1 MEGKTKM
8 SATIEKLSSNQ
19 VKLTVTVPAAD
30 FEAAMGRAY
39 GKLRNRL
46 TVPGFRKGKAPRK
59 VIENY
64 YGTGVLVEEAFNDI
78 LPGSYDKAVEETG
91 AHPVDQPEI
100 DITTLGA
107 GEDCVYT
114 ATVYVRPEV
123 TLGQY
128 KGVAVPAAKW
138 EVKPEEI
145 DREIDRAAER
155 VSRMVEVED
164 RAAQMGD
171 TANID
176 YAGTVDGVAFEGGT
190 SQNMPLE
197 LGSGMFIPGFEE
209 QIVGMNKGEER
220 DIHVTF
226 PEDYRA
232 TELAGKEAVFHVK
245 LNSLTRKEKPEIND
259 DFAKDVSEFDTLA
272 DYRADVEKRLTEQ
285 AKTRAENERRD
296 KILDAVCALAQVD
309 IPAPMIERQLDQ
321 RINNMEMQ
329 MRYQGL
335 KLEDFLKYTGQS
347 LAQLRESYR
356 EEAQKQVLAE
366 LVLDAV
372 RAAENIEATDEDVDA
387 EIAKYA
393 ESAEKS
399 AEDIKKTLSDA
410 DMDYFRE
417 MVRTQK
423 ALDLI
428 VNAAVDAAE

>member
-1 MEGKTKM
+1 M
-8 SATIEKLSSNQ
+8 EKLSSNQ

-30 FEAAMGRAY
+30 FEAAMGKAY
-39 GKLRNRL
+39 GKLKNRL

-64 YGTGVLVEEAFNDI
+64 YGTGVLVEEAFNDV
-78 LPGSYDKAVEETG
+78 LPDSYDKAVEETG
-91 AHPVDQPEI
+91 AKPVAQPEI
-100 DITTLGA
+100 DIESIGA

-128 KGVAVPAAKW
+128 KGVSAPAAKW
-138 EVKPEEI
+138 EVTAEEI

-155 VSRMVEVED
+155 VSRMVDVED
-164 RAAQMGD
+164 RAAEMGD

-220 DIHVTF
+220 DITVTF

-232 TELAGKEAVFHVK
+232 TALAGKEAVFHVK
-245 LNSLTRKEKPEIND
+245 LNSLSRQEKPEINHE
-259 DFAKDVSEFDTLA
+259 FAKDVSEFDTLA
-272 DYRADVEKRLTEQ
+272 DYRADIEKRLTEQ
-285 AKTRAENERRD
+285 AKNRAENERRD
-296 KILDAVCALAQVD
+296 KIIETVCENATVD
-309 IPAPMIERQLDQ
+309 IPQPMVERQIDQ
-321 RINNMEMQ
+321 RINEMEMR

-335 KLEDFLKYTGQS
+335 KLEDFLKYTGQT
-347 LAQLRESYR
+347 LEQIRANY
-356 EEAQKQVLAE
+356 EEGAKRQVLAE
-366 LVLDAV
+366 VVLDAI
-372 RAAENIEATDEDVDA
+372 REAEGIDATDEEVDA

-417 MVRTQK
+417 MVKTQK
-423 ALDLI
+423 VIDMI
-428 VNAAVDAAE
+428 VSSAVEAE

>member
-1 MEGKTKM
+1 M
-8 SATIEKLSSNQ
+8 EKLSSNQ

-30 FEAAMGRAY
+30 FEAAMGKAY
-39 GKLRNRL
+39 GKLKNRL

-64 YGTGVLVEEAFNDI
+64 YGTGVLVEEAFNDV
-78 LPGSYDKAVEETG
+78 LPDSYDKAVEETG
-91 AHPVDQPEI
+91 AKPVAQPEI
-100 DITTLGA
+100 DIESIGA

-128 KGVAVPAAKW
+128 KGIAAPAAKW
-138 EVKPEEI
+138 EVTAEEI

-155 VSRMVEVED
+155 VSRMVDVED
-164 RAAQMGD
+164 RAAEMGD

-176 YAGTVDGVAFEGGT
+176 YAGTVGGVAFEGGT

-220 DIHVTF
+220 DITVTF

-232 TELAGKEAVFHVK
+232 TDLAGKEAVFHVK
-245 LNSLTRKEKPEIND
+245 LNSLSRKEKPEIND
-259 DFAKDVSEFDTLA
+259 EFAKDVSEFDTLA
-272 DYRADVEKRLTEQ
+272 DYRADIEKRLTEQ
-285 AKTRAENERRD
+285 AKNRAKNERRD
-296 KILDAVCALAQVD
+296 KIIETVCENATVD
-309 IPAPMIERQLDQ
+309 IPQPMVERQIDQ
-321 RINNMEMQ
+321 RINEMEMR

-335 KLEDFLKYTGQS
+335 KLEDFLKYTGQT
-347 LAQLRESYR
+347 LEQIRANY
-356 EEAQKQVLAE
+356 EEGAKKQVLAE
-366 LVLDAV
+366 VVLDAI
-372 RAAENIEATDEDVDA
+372 REAEGIDATDEEVDA

-417 MVRTQK
+417 MVKTQK
-423 ALDLI
+423 VIDMI
-428 VNAAVDAAE
+428 VSSAVEAE

>member
-1 MEGKTKM
+1 M
-8 SATIEKLSSNQ
+8 EKLSSNQ

-30 FEAAMGRAY
+30 FEAAMGKAY
-39 GKLRNRL
+39 GKLKNRL

-64 YGTGVLVEEAFNDI
+64 YGTGVLVEEAFNDV
-78 LPGSYDKAVEETG
+78 LPDSYDKAVEETG
-91 AHPVDQPEI
+91 AKPVAQPEI
-100 DITTLGA
+100 DIESIGA

-128 KGVAVPAAKW
+128 KGIAAPAAKW
-138 EVKPEEI
+138 EVTAEEI
-145 DREIDRAAER
+145 DR
-155 VSRMVEVED
+155 MVDVED
-164 RAAQMGD
+164 RAAEMGD

-220 DIHVTF
+220 DITVTF

-232 TELAGKEAVFHVK
+232 TDLAGKEAVFHVK
-245 LNSLTRKEKPEIND
+245 LNSLSRKEKPEIND
-259 DFAKDVSEFDTLA
+259 EFAKDVSEFDTLA
-272 DYRADVEKRLTEQ
+272 DYRADIEKRLSEQ
-285 AKTRAENERRD
+285 AKNRAENERRD
-296 KILDAVCALAQVD
+296 KIIETVCENATVD
-309 IPAPMIERQLDQ
+309 IPQPMVERQIDQ
-321 RINNMEMQ
+321 RINEMEMR

-335 KLEDFLKYTGQS
+335 KLEDFLKYTGQT
-347 LAQLRESYR
+347 LEQIRANY
-356 EEAQKQVLAE
+356 EEGAKKQVLAE
-366 LVLDAV
+366 VVLDAI
-372 RAAENIEATDEDVDA
+372 REAEGIDATDEEVDA

-417 MVRTQK
+417 MVKTQK
-423 ALDLI
+423 VIDMI
-428 VNAAVDAAE
+428 VSSAVEAE

>member
-1 MEGKTKM
+1 M

-232 TELAGKEAVFHVK
+232 TDLAGKEAVFHVK

>member
-1 MEGKTKM
+1 M

-190 SQNMPLE
+190 SKNMPLE

-232 TELAGKEAVFHVK
+232 TDLAGKEAVFHVK

-296 KILDAVCALAQVD
+296 KILDAVCAGAQVD

-399 AEDIKKTLSDA
+399 AEDIKKTLSDS

-417 MVRTQK
+417 MVKTQK